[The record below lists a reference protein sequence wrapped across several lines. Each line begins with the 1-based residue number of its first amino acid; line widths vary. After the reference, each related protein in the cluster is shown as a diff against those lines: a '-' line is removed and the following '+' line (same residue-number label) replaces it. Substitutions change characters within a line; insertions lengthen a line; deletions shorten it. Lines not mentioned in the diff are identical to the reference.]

1 MQGSVV
7 LDTFFRHVSNKVGA
21 GKNFSSTHGG
31 FLMTQKWT
39 FFTIG
44 IMAGMIALLSFS
56 LLLQASQPTAYAAP
70 TSGSA
75 DPSAG
80 IVLATGGSQQ
90 NLNDICWVLYKRKN
104 TGQAN
109 ADSGGTQD
117 DITNKES
124 LISLGCYQ
132 VTKNGKMMKL
142 VGLRNVTYDMDLL
155 EYQNERP
162 NVSDIVKSLRN
173 QKKKK

>member
-1 MQGSVV
+1 
-7 LDTFFRHVSNKVGA
+7 
-21 GKNFSSTHGG
+21 
-31 FLMTQKWT
+31 MTQKWA

-56 LLLQASQPTAYAAP
+56 LLLQASQPMAMASPAGGTAA
-70 TSGSA
+70 
-75 DPSAG
+75 PSAG

-90 NLNDICWVLYKRKN
+90 NLNDICWVVYKRKN
-104 TGQAN
+104 TSQGGSN
-109 ADSGGTQD
+109 SGATQD
-117 DITNKES
+117 DITNKEN

-142 VGLRNVTYDMDLL
+142 VGLRNISYDMDLL
-155 EYQNERP
+155 ELMNERP
-162 NVSDIVKSLRN
+162 SVSDVVKSLRN

>member
-1 MQGSVV
+1 
-7 LDTFFRHVSNKVGA
+7 
-21 GKNFSSTHGG
+21 
-31 FLMTQKWT
+31 MTQKWA

-44 IMAGMIALLSFS
+44 IMAGMIAFLSFS
-56 LLLQASQPTAYAAP
+56 LLLQASQPVAIAAP
-70 TSGSA
+70 TSGTA

-90 NLNDICWVLYKRKN
+90 NLNDICWVAYKRKN
-104 TGQAN
+104 TSQSGS
-109 ADSGGTQD
+109 DSGVTQD
-117 DITNKES
+117 DITNKEN

-142 VGLRNVTYDMDLL
+142 VGLRNVSYDMDLL
-155 EYQNERP
+155 EYMNERP
-162 NVSDIVKSLRN
+162 SVADIVKSLRS